1 MYGSRVVDPRHP
13 YESSIAGELIAKNS
27 DGAITLAITTIA
39 KDPPPKQQSALLKP
53 LEMAEGGHFTVES
66 RSESEES
73 SGGEETMAT
82 GQMDSVESSD
92 FAAACGAAAAAKEES
107 LHQDGLEK
115 LLEQNRR

>member
-1 MYGSRVVDPRHP
+1 
-13 YESSIAGELIAKNS
+13 
-27 DGAITLAITTIA
+27 
-39 KDPPPKQQSALLKP
+39 
-53 LEMAEGGHFTVES
+53 MAEGGHFTVES

-92 FAAACGAAAAAKEES
+92 FAAACGAAAAKEES